1 MTVIP
6 GTRAKDGENLYLNSE
21 LRRKAAAVGKN
32 SRDEAAEP
40 TMAQVMA
47 LRIDFV
53 ARPGDTSE
61 VATDVGDLL
70 AQAGLHR
77 KGLQASMLLVSDR
90 EVRLVTLLT
99 LWDAQRFNS
108 GRERLTSWTLKLVSR
123 FADGPVRAYTGV
135 ANFLLPQAA
144 AKLTLSD
151 LEPAELAELV
161 EIVAAG

>member
-1 MTVIP
+1 V
-6 GTRAKDGENLYLNSE
+6 YLNTE
-21 LRRKAAAVGKN
+21 LRRKAFAAPKRSPV
-32 SRDEAAEP
+32 EAAEP
-40 TMAQVMA
+40 SVGQVTA

-53 ARPGDTSE
+53 ARPGDTSD

-77 KGLQASMLLVSDR
+77 KGLQASMLVVSDR
-90 EVRLVTLLT
+90 EVRLMTLLT

-108 GRERLTSWTLKLVSR
+108 GRDRLTSWTLKLVSR

-144 AKLTLSD
+144 AKLSLSD
-151 LEPAELAELV
+151 LRPAELAELV

>member
-1 MTVIP
+1 
-6 GTRAKDGENLYLNSE
+6 LNTE
-21 LRRKAAAVGKN
+21 LRQKTFAAGKN
-32 SRDEAAEP
+32 SHEEAAEP
-40 TMAQVMA
+40 IMGQVMA

-90 EVRLVTLLT
+90 EARLVTLLT
-99 LWDAQRFNS
+99 LWDAPRFNS
-108 GRERLTSWTLKLVSR
+108 RREQLTSWTMKLVSR
-123 FADGPVRAYTGV
+123 FADGPVRAHTGV
-135 ANFLLPQAA
+135 ANFLLPQGA
-144 AKLTLSD
+144 AKLALSD
-151 LEPAELAELV
+151 LQPAELAELV